1 MSFTLNGL
9 VVNDVRPIAV
19 NYSVPEY
26 YFVSLT
32 AVETA
37 VIKNKIKSELAKQIA
52 DQISNSLEIEQRLD
66 PTTNS
71 KIFYAKVYMADV
83 KKTHPPISNPTTVP
97 MFNGTTGTLSYPIG
111 PNSSTVTVSGSSTKA
126 YAQEYQKFRVCE
138 YTKNSKVTRV
148 ELQRYEDGMWIK
160 IPRIQI
166 EE

>member
-1 MSFTLNGL
+1 MSFTWNGL
-9 VVNDVRPIAV
+9 VVNDVRPIVA
-19 NYSVPEY
+19 NYSIPEY

-32 AVETA
+32 ASEIA
-37 VIKNKIKSELAKQIA
+37 VLKNKIKSELAIQIA
-52 DQISNSLEIEQRLD
+52 DQISNNFEIEQHLD

-83 KKTHPPISNPTTVP
+83 KKTHPPLTNPTTVP
-97 MFNGTTGTLSYPIG
+97 MFNGTATTLSYPLTT
-111 PNSSTVTVSGSSTKA
+111 NNSTVTITGSSTKA
-126 YAQEYQKFRVCE
+126 YTQEYEKFRVCE

-148 ELQRYEDGMWIK
+148 ELQRYQDGMWVK